1 MNVRKRKG
9 MGAGNVSQIHGSVNA
24 PSKASDSAK
33 GIKNAVGA
41 QPAKHVCVMGGVGM
55 GGMKGK

>member
-1 MNVRKRKG
+1 MNVRKREK
-9 MGAGNVSQIHGSVNA
+9 GSVKAVKGAVNQASTA
-24 PSKASDSAK
+24 PDRAK

-55 GGMKGK
+55 TGQGH